1 MSKRRPIARA
11 FFLVSLAVLLGS
23 IFRFTWRQQ
32 YTCLGVPFLAA
43 SPAEESYAYYD
54 YSQSLFFSGEKAP
67 MDVESSTIY
76 ISQSISEGTS
86 FTDLQGRLTCSFPG
100 TRMYFLEDPL
110 FEDLASAAAE
120 NHPFALL
127 VRSGDSFMRYRVIFT
142 TLPVFSIE
150 DPDHT
155 ELQEKGVYAYGTFRA
170 WTPNDP
176 ELEGYTVKSTP
187 VRWNLRGGTA
197 TVMPKKSIKLTLQKS
212 DGTKRNMELLG
223 MGSDDDWI
231 LNPMSLDDFKVKEN
245 LLMTLWN
252 ELAQENDW
260 DVRMSTGNY
269 CEIVMNGRYRGLY
282 LLQRRIDRKYLNLEP
297 DQILLKGEGGSM
309 SRLNKPEGYSIIY
322 SKLTDAQTYDLWLD
336 LQKNRFGQS
345 VNLRN
350 YADVSLFVQFGYMQD
365 NSLFRNIFY
374 LLSPRD
380 GDYELQLILWDT
392 DMSMGLVKDFAYNY
406 EESIHTTLNRAD
418 YEKVQAAHSDLD
430 QVVAA
435 RWFQLRQRVFAEEH
449 LLSTLE
455 RLSGQIAASGAMERD
470 YDRWGLYVS
479 SPRPLEDFIRDR
491 LEFLDGYYAQLLAS

>member
-11 FFLVSLAVLLGS
+11 VFLVSLVLLLGAV
-23 IFRFTWRQQ
+23 FWFTRRQQ
-32 YTCLGVPFLAA
+32 YTCLGLPFLAE
-43 SPAEESYAYYD
+43 SPAEDSYEYYD
-54 YSQSLFFSGEKAP
+54 YSECLFFSGEKAP
-67 MDVESSTIY
+67 IDLESATIY
-76 ISQSISEGTS
+76 ISQCISDATS
-86 FTDLQGRLTCSFPG
+86 FAELQGYLTCSFPG

-110 FEDLASAAAE
+110 FEDLASAAAQ
-120 NHPFALL
+120 NHPFDLL
-127 VRSGDSFMRYRVIFT
+127 VCSGDSFMRYRVIFT

-150 DPDHT
+150 DPDRT

-170 WTPNDP
+170 WTPDDP

-197 TVMPKKSIKLTLQKS
+197 TVMPKKSIKLTLQKP

-260 DVRMSTGNY
+260 DMPMSTGNY

-282 LLQRRIDRKYLNLEP
+282 LLQRRIDRKYLNLEL
-297 DQILLKGEGGSM
+297 DQILLKGEGGSL
-309 SRLNKPEGYSIIY
+309 SRINKPAGYSIVY
-322 SKLTDAQTYDLWLD
+322 SNLTDEETYSLWLD
-336 LQKNRFGQS
+336 LLENRFGQS
-345 VNLRN
+345 VNLLN

-406 EESIHTTLNRAD
+406 EESIHTTLNRSD
-418 YEKVQAAHSDLD
+418 YVKVQAAHKDLD

-435 RWFQLRQRVFAEEH
+435 RWFQLRQGIFAEEH

-455 RLSGQIAASGAMERD
+455 RLSGQVSASGAMLRD
-470 YDRWGLYVS
+470 QDRWGRYVS
-479 SPRPLEDFIRDR
+479 SPRSLEDFFRDR
-491 LEFLDGYYAQLLAS
+491 LEFLDGYYAQLLG